1 MILVET
7 KIVPLFTPAHEVG
20 VEVADA
26 ETPVPS
32 VSTTVFVPWQP
43 VASLSF
49 TAATDTVSLR
59 FNGDSTSNYNFIYFR
74 GNGTTATTASII
86 NTTNMY
92 EQGNPSTNT
101 SNFNVYKYEIN
112 SYANTNKYKAV
123 LWQGSQADAQ
133 VSLNLGQWR
142 STAAINSVTI
152 LEASANN
159 FRSGSTISLYGI
171 KAA

>member
-1 MILVET
+1 MAAGNTYEPIATTTFAGSSSSVTFSSIPSTYTDLV
-7 KIVPLFTPAHEVG
+7 I
-20 VEVADA
+20 
-26 ETPVPS
+26 
-32 VSTTVFVPWQP
+32 

-74 GNGTTATTASII
+74 GNGTTATTASIT